1 MARPDPGR
9 VDTDRAKAVRRRL
22 LLWSLPVLLL
32 LLLFAG
38 KAISMVAVNES
49 GRDAYAAEDPGGA
62 VQNFD
67 RLHTV
72 NLFQRWVAPFN
83 SGTARTAAGELTP
96 ARADL
101 MLALEQAPEAKQCV
115 VAVNLALTLEASG
128 DEAQANGQAED
139 ARAFWTQAIDLLTEH
154 GCDTDPEAGE
164 ESTETRE
171 RIEQKIEQSQGG
183 EGEDGEQSEEEPEQE
198 PDDPQ
203 DSEQKEREVEKRNR
217 EAQQDRQSDKDFEK
231 RDDQP
236 DVDRPW

>member
-1 MARPDPGR
+1 MTEAHR
-9 VDTDRAKAVRRRL
+9 VRAVRRRL
-22 LLWSLPVLLL
+22 LLWSLPVLVL

-62 VQNFD
+62 VERFD
-67 RLHTV
+67 RLHSV

-83 SGTARTAAGELTP
+83 SGTARTAAGDLTP

-101 MLALEQAPEAKQCV
+101 MLALERAPAAKQCV

-128 DEAQANGQAED
+128 DEAQADGRAED
-139 ARAFWTQAIDLLTEH
+139 ARAFWIQATDLLTEH
-154 GCDTDPEAGE
+154 ACDTDPEAGE

-171 RIEQKIEQSQGG
+171 RIEQKIEESQGG
-183 EGEDGEQSEEEPEQE
+183 ESEDGEESEKESEQE
-198 PDDPQ
+198 PEDPQ
-203 DSEQKEREVEKRNR
+203 DTEQKQREVEKRNR
-217 EAQQDRQSDKDFEK
+217 EAQQDRQSDKDFDK
-231 RDDQP
+231 RDDKP